1 MLNKCS
7 NCGHPVDKVRNP
19 DFEYD
24 SRTHEYTCGPCL
36 ETIGDDQRQ
45 DMHDQ
50 MQWEMYH
57 SPDMNWSGNR

>member
-1 MLNKCS
+1 MLNTCS